1 MDGCGCPAVVVGMS
15 PRRPAAPC
23 AATHALLWLALRAH
37 HQLLPSHP
45 APLPALPP
53 PQERYNEIKDEMKHM
68 LVRVG
73 WKPDF
78 VEKSV
83 PILPISGWMGD
94 NLIKKT
100 ENMGWWKGER
110 CCGLAGW
117 WWRRAACC
125 TALCCPL
132 ASSPTRSLTP
142 HQPPPAPQV
151 WTPSLPT
158 APPTTSTPC
167 WML

>member
-1 MDGCGCPAVVVGMS
+1 
-15 PRRPAAPC
+15 
-23 AATHALLWLALRAH
+23 
-37 HQLLPSHP
+37 
-45 APLPALPP
+45 
-53 PQERYNEIKDEMKHM
+53 MKHM

-110 CCGLAGW
+110 CCGAGGKVAGQRGDW
-117 WWRRAACC
+117 AAGQQLQAGVQAGVQVGAAGQQLQAGRQARCMLPHAVLPSC
-125 TALCCPL
+125 KLPGTLTHPPPTAL
-132 ASSPTRSLTP
+132 R
-142 HQPPPAPQV
+142 PAGVDAVAADNTTHHIDTLLDALNNYVQV
-151 WTPSLPT
+151 RPW
-158 APPTTSTPC
+158 C
-167 WML
+167 